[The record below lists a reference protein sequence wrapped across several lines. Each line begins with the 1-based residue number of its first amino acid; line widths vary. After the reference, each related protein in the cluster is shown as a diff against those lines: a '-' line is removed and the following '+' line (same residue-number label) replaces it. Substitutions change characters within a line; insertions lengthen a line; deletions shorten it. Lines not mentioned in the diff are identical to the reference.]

1 MTSLQ
6 PGLLESLDTR
16 RRILETRACTGY
28 VPCCRLVD
36 ERNRA
41 VSRHFCSPDAVEAY
55 EAVRWPKSGVEGG
68 NG

>member
-1 MTSLQ
+1 M
-6 PGLLESLDTR
+6 
-16 RRILETRACTGY
+16 AM
-28 VPCCRLVD
+28 PCCRLVD

-55 EAVRWPKSGVEGG
+55 EAVRSSKGGVEGS